1 MARGAA
7 WMVLFRLFDRS
18 IGIVSTAVLA
28 RLLVPADFGLVAMA
42 MSIIAVIEL
51 ATAFSFEVA
60 LIQKADPSREHF
72 DTAWT
77 LNILMAAGGA
87 VVTAALAWPAA
98 TMYADGRLVAVML
111 CIAAAWA
118 VSGFENTG
126 VANFRRR
133 MDFSS
138 EFRLMATKRVVTFVV
153 TMVAAF
159 TFRSYWALVIGM
171 ATGRVVGVGLSYL
184 MEPFRPRP
192 TLVCARELLQFS
204 GWLLVNNVA
213 GVLLGRLPHFF
224 VGRLFGAQA
233 LGNYTVG
240 SEIAQLAH
248 TELVAPINRAM
259 LPGFARLVDD
269 PAAFRRVCSEATAAI
284 LLVVLPAS
292 FAVAAL
298 AGPIVR
304 VLLGEQWHEAAP
316 VIRILA
322 FSGAITAVTSN
333 NIAAYVAL
341 GRPRLAT
348 SIFLTRLV
356 MFVTLTLAFAMGR
369 DIGAIALCELVAAL
383 GSLLVSLPILF
394 RIVQV
399 RPAEYFASMWRPLVA
414 SAAAAGTVYML
425 LDLGAGTGEHGIVL
439 ALGQLALGLPGGLF
453 LYVAALAVLW
463 RLSGRPAS
471 VEVEIVE
478 RLRSFI
484 ADKFAAWRALR
495 S

>member
-7 WMVLFRLFDRS
+7 WMVLFRLFDRT
-18 IGIVSTAVLA
+18 IGIISTAVLA

-42 MSIIAVIEL
+42 MSVIAVIEL

-60 LIQKADPSREHF
+60 LIQKPDPTREHF

-87 VVTAALAWPAA
+87 LATAALAWPTAS
-98 TMYADGRLVAVML
+98 MYGDDRLTVVML
-111 CIAAAWA
+111 CIAAAWL

-138 EFRLMATKRVVTFVV
+138 EFRLMATKRVVTFAV

-159 TFRSYWALVIGM
+159 VFRSYWALVIGM
-171 ATGRVVGVGLSYL
+171 STGRVVGVVLSYL
-184 MEPFRPRP
+184 MEPFRPRAS
-192 TLVCARELLQFS
+192 LSRARELLNFS
-204 GWLLVNNVA
+204 GWLLANNVA
-213 GVLLGRLPHFF
+213 GVVLARMPHFV

-233 LGNYTVG
+233 LGAYTVG

-259 LPGFARLVDD
+259 FPGYAKIAGD
-269 PAAFRRVCSEATAAI
+269 PEQFRRVCTDATAAI

-292 FAVAAL
+292 FAVAIL

-304 VLLGEQWHEAAP
+304 VLLGLQWHEAAP

-322 FSGAITAVTSN
+322 FAGAITAITSN
-333 NIAAYVAL
+333 NVAAYMAL

-348 SIFLTRLV
+348 AIYVARLV
-356 MFVTLTLAFAMGR
+356 FFVALALPFAASL
-369 DIGAIALCELVAAL
+369 DINAVALCELGAAL
-383 GSLLVSLPILF
+383 GSLLVSLPILL
-394 RIVQV
+394 RVVKV
-399 RPAEYFASMWRPLVA
+399 RAADYLATIWRPFAASVVA
-414 SAAAAGTVYML
+414 SGAVYL
-425 LDLGAGTGEHGIVL
+425 L
-439 ALGQLALGLPGGLF
+439 LGLAEDTTDLPTAIARLAVGLPAGLLF
-453 LYVAALAVLW
+453 YVVALAMLW
-463 RLSGRPAS
+463 RLSGRPAT
-471 VEVEIVE
+471 VEVDIV
-478 RLRSFI
+478 RQLHTTLATR
-484 ADKFAAWRALR
+484 FARFRAGNG
-495 S
+495 